1 MFSNNAVKFYTQIL
15 NADSDARQIRTRK
28 NRVFATNK
36 AGADLFGLGENP
48 FAFLK
53 NATEPERIQKLV
65 DAYCSFVP
73 LETEIETTTKTYR
86 ITLTNVQK
94 HILIT
99 ATDISASKA
108 IYYSLTNQ
116 LDFISDV
123 LNDFTNPLYLTD
135 KSGKVVYANKS
146 FCAVLGVPVK
156 EVLEAP
162 LSQFIIENTPDF
174 NGIWEGISVLKTK
187 SDTSLYHIKQVPF
200 ETQSNLFFY
209 GSVQQYTPSTTQSD
223 LNLFQHSPIPSIL
236 IDIVENRIQS
246 TNPAFLSVFKQPE
259 SVFHQMTLSD
269 LFEEHS
275 LETLQNRLAKLK
287 AGTGK
292 NEKFELITRPEFN
305 EKTFNTFLGFADS
318 NKDLIII
325 YLVDA
330 TERKNLELQF
340 AHSQKMQAMGQL
352 AGGVAHDFNNLLTAI
367 IGFTDLLLNRHPLG
381 DASFPDLMQIKNNA
395 NRAAGLVGQLLTFSR
410 KQPSRIQTIS
420 VHDAFVDLSGLLERT
435 IAPFVTLKTNFKR
448 NLGCIKMDKNQ
459 LTQIFLNL
467 AVNAK
472 DAMPKGGLF
481 TISASKEKIKKARP
495 CGPDMMS
502 AGDYIKIVVT
512 DTGSGIEKKYLPR
525 IFEPFFSTKENSK
538 SSGTGLGLST
548 VYGIIRGANG
558 FISVDSEKKIGTTFM
573 IYLPRFDEKP
583 VQDIPENKVIRSVLK
598 NDKQPVILLVDDEDA
613 VRTVSARALKSKG
626 YAVTECTSAEQAL
639 DVLKEKTDFDLLLT
653 DVVMP
658 GMNGETLSQ
667 KVKEIKPEIKIILMS
682 GYSEDFAR
690 HGSEQNNAFSFLA
703 KPFSLSDLLEK
714 VKEVLD
720 MPIKI

>member
-1 MFSNNAVKFYTQIL
+1 MFLNAAKFYTQIL
-15 NADSDARQIRTRK
+15 NADTHPRQVRTRK
-28 NRVFATNK
+28 NQVLASNA
-36 AGADLFGLGENP
+36 AGVDLFGTGENP
-48 FAFLK
+48 FSFLK
-53 NATEPERIQKLV
+53 NAIDATRIQKLV
-65 DAYCSFVP
+65 DAYCSFTP
-73 LETEIETTTKTYR
+73 IDLEIETTTMTYH
-86 ITLTNVQK
+86 ITLAGVGKN
-94 HILIT
+94 LLLT
-99 ATDISASKA
+99 ARDISADKA
-108 IYYSLTNQ
+108 LYYSLTNQ
-116 LDFISDV
+116 LDFLSDV

-135 KSGKVVYANKS
+135 KSGKIIYANKA
-146 FCAVLGVPVK
+146 FCQILNLPVK
-156 EVLEAP
+156 SILDKP
-162 LSQFIIENTPDF
+162 LSEFIIENTPDL
-174 NGIWEGISVLKTK
+174 NGIWDGVCVIKTESESVL
-187 SDTSLYHIKQVPF
+187 YHVKQSPF
-200 ETQSNLFFY
+200 ETQDNLFFY
-209 GSVQQYTPSTTQSD
+209 GSVQKYTPSATQSD
-223 LNLFQHSPIPSIL
+223 LNLFQQSPIPCLL
-236 IDIVENRIQS
+236 IDVVEKRIQQA
-246 TNPAFLSVFKQPE
+246 NGALLNIFKQSE
-259 SVFHQMTLSD
+259 NVFHQLTLSD
-269 LFEEHS
+269 LFAENSVELLNS
-275 LETLQNRLAKLK
+275 RLTKLVN
-287 AGTGK
+287 GTGK
-292 NEKFELITRPEFN
+292 NEKFELITKPEFD
-305 EKTFNTFLGFADS
+305 EKTFNTFIGFADS
-318 NKDLIII
+318 NRDLIIV
-325 YLVDA
+325 YLIDA
-330 TERKNLELQF
+330 SERKNLELQF

-367 IGFTDLLLNRHPLG
+367 IGFTDLLLNNHPLG

-512 DTGSGIEKKYLPR
+512 DTGSGIEKKHLSR

-573 IYLPRFDEKP
+573 IYLPRFDEKS
-583 VQDIPENKVIRSVLK
+583 DAALPELKTIRSVTTL
-598 NDKQPVILLVDDEDA
+598 NTSPQILLVDDEDA
-613 VRTVSARALKSKG
+613 VRAISARALKAKG
-626 YAVTECTSAEQAL
+626 YIVTECASAEQAL
-639 DVLKEKTDFDLLLT
+639 EVLAQRTDFDLLLS

-658 GMNGETLSQ
+658 GMNGETLSV

-690 HGSEQNNAFSFLA
+690 HGSGQSTMFSFLA

-720 MPIKI
+720 TPIKI

>member
-1 MFSNNAVKFYTQIL
+1 MFSNNAAKFYTQIL

-36 AGADLFGLGENP
+36 TGADLFGLGENP

-223 LNLFQHSPIPSIL
+223 LNLFQQSPIPSIL

-583 VQDIPENKVIRSVLK
+583 VQDIPENKAIRSVLK

>member
-1 MFSNNAVKFYTQIL
+1 MFLNVSKFYTQIL

-36 AGADLFGLGENP
+36 AGTDLFGLGENP

-65 DAYCSFVP
+65 DAYCSFIP
-73 LETEIETTTKTYR
+73 IDIEIETTTATYQ
-86 ITLTNVQK
+86 IKLTNIQK
-94 HILIT
+94 NILIT
-99 ATDISASKA
+99 AKDISANKA
-108 IYYSLTNQ
+108 VYYSLTNQ
-116 LDFISDV
+116 LDFISDI

-187 SDTSLYHIKQVPF
+187 SDISLYHIKQVPF

-209 GSVQQYTPSTTQSD
+209 GSIQQYTPSTTQSD
-223 LNLFQHSPIPSIL
+223 LNLFQQSPIPSIL

-246 TNPAFLSVFKQPE
+246 TNPAFLNVFKQPE
-259 SVFHQMTLSD
+259 NVFHQMTLSD

-275 LETLQNRLAKLK
+275 LELLQSRLAKLK

-381 DASFPDLMQIKNNA
+381 DTSFPDLMQIKNNA

-420 VHDAFVDLSGLLERT
+420 MHDAFVDLSGLLERT

-502 AGDYIKIVVT
+502 AGDYIKIVVA
-512 DTGSGIEKKYLPR
+512 DTGSGIEKKHLSR

-558 FISVDSEKKIGTTFM
+558 FISVDSEKKIGTTFI

-583 VQDIPENKVIRSVLK
+583 EQDIPENKVIRSVLK
-598 NDKQPVILLVDDEDA
+598 NDNQPCVLLVDDEDA

-626 YAVTECTSAEQAL
+626 YIVTECTSAEQAL

-653 DVVMP
+653 DMVMP
-658 GMNGETLSQ
+658 GMNGEMLCQ

-703 KPFSLSDLLEK
+703 KPFSLSELLEK

-720 MPIKI
+720 TPIKI